1 VTDYRRQIDDAW
13 DCLDRDEP
21 GHAVVL
27 ARAILDHRPEVI
39 DAYVVLS
46 AATEVRAEAIA
57 LLKEAVCV
65 GAAFRKGEVAED
77 IPYDL
82 DAHTRALGNL
92 ARLLWEAAR
101 PGNRAEALRHARLAL
116 RLDPND
122 RAGTRLL
129 LMGWE
134 ASAGNWPAARRIVRR
149 YSDERRTELRYWLA
163 LHAFRD
169 GDADADALLDT
180 AIDTNPH
187 VFAALSGRLVALRLP
202 DTSYSFG
209 SPDEAA
215 LYAANAQDGWTAT
228 PGALKWLTSRQPLA
242 RVTLR

>member
-1 VTDYRRQIDDAW
+1 MTDYRRQIDDAW

-21 GHAVVL
+21 GHAVIL

-39 DAYVVLS
+39 DAYVVLA

-57 LLKEAVCV
+57 LLKEAACV
-65 GAAFRKGEVAED
+65 GAAFQKGEVAD
-77 IPYDL
+77 NISYDR

-92 ARLLWEAAR
+92 ARLLWETAR
-101 PGNRAEALRHARLAL
+101 PGNRADALRHARLAL
-116 RLDPND
+116 RLDSND
-122 RAGTRLL
+122 RAGTRLM

-149 YSDERRTELRYWLA
+149 YRDEQRTELRYWLA

-169 GDADADALLDT
+169 GAADADALLDK
-180 AIDTNPH
+180 AIATNPH
-187 VFAALSGRLVALRLP
+187 VVAALTRRLVSIRLP
-202 DTSYSFG
+202 TESYSFR

-215 LYAANAQDGWTAT
+215 IYAANAQDAWSAT
-228 PGALKWLTSRQPLA
+228 PGALKWLASRGS
-242 RVTLR
+242 